1 MPLTLQPPRAIP
13 NTLKVSSPSIRGRL
27 EIAWIDHWIKNVF
40 VFPGIA
46 GKTIHSVMGHIVK
59 PAGEQ
64 SKLAS
69 L

>member
-1 MPLTLQPPRAIP
+1 VG
-13 NTLKVSSPSIRGRL
+13 TLKLLGLII
-27 EIAWIDHWIKNVF
+27 EIKSVF

-46 GKTIHSVMGHIVK
+46 GKTIHSVIGHIVK
-59 PAGEQ
+59 PVGEQ